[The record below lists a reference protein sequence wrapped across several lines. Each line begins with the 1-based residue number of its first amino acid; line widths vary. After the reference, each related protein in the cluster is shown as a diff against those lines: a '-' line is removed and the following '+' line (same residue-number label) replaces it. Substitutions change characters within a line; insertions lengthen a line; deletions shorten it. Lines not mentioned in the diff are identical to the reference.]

1 MNAKPK
7 KSTPSACHTAAALQA
22 RAVPGRSRRSRRLAP
37 RPGLRAAATLLGLA
51 LHEAQ
56 AAGGHHAVDDA
67 ALLEPG
73 QCQVE
78 TWADRERGGARTLVH
93 VGPACRVG
101 PVELGLNLDRMRQTG
116 EGAVAVAGPQL
127 KWAVPLTTSL
137 SAGVALAAAWQDGS
151 GPRFA
156 GSTVVFPL
164 TWQAAETLAVHVNLG
179 RDFRRQGAD
188 TNRSGAALEWAATP
202 QWSLVA
208 ERFRESAANFGRLGA
223 RYAVNDAVSVDLSH
237 ARGLSGGAPAWWTL
251 GLNWTFER

>member
-1 MNAKPK
+1 MNARQEITT
-7 KSTPSACHTAAALQA
+7 SVCCTAAALHA
-22 RAVPGRSRRSRRLAP
+22 RAARAPGRRSRPLSP
-37 RPGLRAAATLLGLA
+37 RPRLRAAAALLGLA
-51 LHEAQ
+51 LHEAH

-67 ALLEPG
+67 ALMEPG

-101 PVELGLNLDRMRQTG
+101 PVELGLNLDRVRQAG
-116 EGAVAVAGPQL
+116 EGTLSVAGPQL
-127 KWAVPLTTSL
+127 KWATPITESL

-156 GSTVVFPL
+156 GSTVVLPL
-164 TWQAAETLAVHVNLG
+164 TWQATETLAVHVNLG
-179 RDFRRQGAD
+179 RDFRRNGPD
-188 TNRSGAALEWAATP
+188 MNRSGAALEWAATP

-208 ERFRESAANFGRLGA
+208 ERFRESAANFRRLGA
-223 RYAVNDAVSVDLSH
+223 RYAVNDALSVDLGH
-237 ARGLSGGAPAWWTL
+237 ARGLSGSAPAWWTL